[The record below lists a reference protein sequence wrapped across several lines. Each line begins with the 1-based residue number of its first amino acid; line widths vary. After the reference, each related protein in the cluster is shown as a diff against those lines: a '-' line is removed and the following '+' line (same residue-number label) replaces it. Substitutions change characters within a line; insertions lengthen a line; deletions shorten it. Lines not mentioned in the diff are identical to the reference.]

1 MKNLYSIGGIAII
14 AGLGLYAFIQFGKP
28 SSTVVPVDNTPTVT
42 NINANVNSNTN
53 TNTNTSTASGG
64 YTMVQISV
72 HSSAQDCWLLISNKV
87 YNVTNYINQHPG
99 GSQMI
104 TNWCGQE
111 ATQAFATQ
119 DGNGRHSGRA
129 QQMLGGYFI
138 GNLQA

>member
-1 MKNLYSIGGIAII
+1 MKNLYSIGGIVII

-28 SSTVVPVDNTPTVT
+28 SPTVLPVGTVPEVT
-42 NINANVNSNTN
+42 NTNANVGTN
-53 TNTNTSTASGG
+53 TNAPVTTTG
-64 YTMVQISV
+64 YTIAQVSTHASI
-72 HSSAQDCWLLISNKV
+72 QDCWLLIDNKV
-87 YNVTNYINQHPG
+87 YDVTSFINEHPG

-111 ATQAFATQ
+111 ATQAFVTQ